1 MAEVNIPEDLKY
13 TRSHEWIKIE
23 DNIITIGITDFAQQ
37 ELSDIVYVEFQL
49 DTDDEISQGD
59 PFCTIEAVKT
69 AEDINSP
76 ADGKIISVN
85 SDLPDDPSV
94 INKDPYG
101 QGWLAKIEVADQSFQ
116 DNLINAQEYLKITE
130 QSSH

>member
-13 TRSHEWIKIE
+13 TKSHEWIKIE
-23 DNIITIGITDFAQQ
+23 GDIITIGITDFAQQ

-49 DTDDEISQGD
+49 DADDEISQGD

-76 ADGKIISVN
+76 ADGKIVSVN

-101 QGWLAKIEVADQSFQ
+101 KGWLAKIEVADQSFQ
-116 DNLINAQEYLKITE
+116 QNLISAQEYLKITE

>member
-13 TRSHEWIKIE
+13 TKSHEWIKIE
-23 DNIITIGITDFAQQ
+23 GNIITIGITDFAQQ

-116 DNLINAQEYLKITE
+116 DNLISAQEYLKITE